1 MPKPSPF
8 RLLLR
13 LAARYPWRVTIGL
26 FMATLGTLL
35 GFVLPNTTR
44 WIIDEVI
51 PKHDMARLWQLTL
64 LTLGAMLLRQ
74 VLYSLRTLAN
84 SAFYLCMTYDLRS
97 SLHEKIQRLPL
108 KWFDRQSTGDVLVR
122 MSDDVPATQRAVL
135 DGVDQFVPALLSIVI
150 TIVIMFS
157 LHVKLTLITLIPV
170 PLIVA
175 GAWVYGRWVF
185 PRELTKR
192 DAAGG
197 LASVLSDN
205 VAGIRQIKSY
215 TLEDDKQRDFDAS
228 SERYKNMETRLQRA
242 WAVYGPGMGFVGD
255 IGVVLLMGFGAWWA
269 IQGELTVGTL
279 GQFLLL
285 IGMIYEPIG
294 RLNALGTTFVTS
306 AAAARRVFDILQLD
320 GGEDLHA
327 GEKLGAVRG
336 EIRFEHVS
344 FRYDETRPTLSDVNL
359 TVQPNQTVAIVGATG
374 AGKSTIFQLLTRFYD
389 AGEGEILLDGRP
401 IRALNKVSLR
411 DAIGYVT
418 QESYLFNQTI
428 RENLKLGKKDATDQ
442 EMWQALDAACAKEF
456 VEHMEGGLDATVGE
470 RGTRLSG
477 GEKQR
482 ISIARAFLKDAP
494 ILLLDEATSAV
505 DSKSEKLIQQAID
518 RLRVNRTCL
527 VIAHRLSTI
536 KHANEIYVMKQ
547 GHMLAHGTHEELM
560 RTCEYYAEL
569 ARLSFSEEKLAE

>member
-1 MPKPSPF
+1 
-8 RLLLR
+8 
-13 LAARYPWRVTIGL
+13 
-26 FMATLGTLL
+26 MAVLGTLL

-44 WIIDEVI
+44 WLIDEVI
-51 PKHDMARLWQLTL
+51 PQQDIPRLWQLTW
-64 LTLGAMLLRQ
+64 LTLGAMFLRQ

-84 SAFYLCMTYDLRS
+84 SAFYLRMTYDLRS

-108 KWFDRQSTGDVLVR
+108 KWFDRQSTGDVIVR
-122 MSDDVPATQRAVL
+122 MSDDVPATQRAIL
-135 DGVDQFVPALLSIVI
+135 DGVDQFVPALLSILTTV
-150 TIVIMFS
+150 VIMFS
-157 LHVKLTLITLIPV
+157 LHVKLTLVTLIPV
-170 PLIVA
+170 PLIIG

-197 LASVLSDN
+197 LASVVTDN
-205 VAGIRQIKSY
+205 VSGIRQIKSY
-215 TLEDDKQRDFDAS
+215 TLEEDKQRDFDAS
-228 SERYKNMETRLQRA
+228 SERYKAMETKLQRA
-242 WAVYGPGMGFVGD
+242 WAVYGPGMGLIGD
-255 IGVVLLMGFGAWWA
+255 VGVVLLMGFGAWWT
-269 IQGELTVGTL
+269 IQGELTVGAL

-306 AAAARRVFDILQLD
+306 AAAARRVFDVLQLNND
-320 GGEDLHA
+320 EDLHA
-327 GEKLGAVRG
+327 GTEVGAVRG

-344 FRYDETRPTLSDVNL
+344 FRYDETRPTLTDVNL
-359 TVQPNQTVAIVGATG
+359 SVEPNQTVAIVGATG

-389 AGEGEILLDGRP
+389 TDSGQILLDGRP
-401 IRALNKVSLR
+401 IRELKKIALR

-428 RENLKLGKKDATDQ
+428 RENLKLGRADATDEQ
-442 EMWQALDAACAKEF
+442 LWAALDAACAKEF
-456 VEHMEGGLDATVGE
+456 VERMEGGLDATVGE

-482 ISIARAFLKDAP
+482 ISIARAFMKDAP

-505 DSKSEKLIQQAID
+505 DTKSEKLIQQAID
-518 RLRVNRTCL
+518 RLRTNRTCL

-536 KHANEIYVMKQ
+536 KHADKIYVMKQ
-547 GHMLAHGTHEELM
+547 GTVLAHGTHDELM
-560 RTCEYYAEL
+560 RSCEYYAEL
-569 ARLSFSEEKLAE
+569 ARLSFSEERLAE